1 MFAMGNIY
9 MHEHL
14 NEEIKH
20 IEEFYV
26 FCYITMT
33 MKFHLFYFRH

>member
-14 NEEIKH
+14 NEKIKNS
-20 IEEFYV
+20 EEFCV
-26 FCYITMT
+26 FHNDIDIS
-33 MKFHLFYFRH
+33 FILF

>member
-14 NEEIKH
+14 NEKIKN
-20 IEEFYV
+20 IEEFCV
-26 FCYITMT
+26 FWYITMT
-33 MKFHLFYFRH
+33 MNFHLFYFRH